1 MKIGSQTMSFPRKIA
16 ELRKETGLTQK
27 AMASKLDIHVS
38 QLKRY
43 EAGTSQPTLD
53 VFRKLVLA
61 LHVSADILLFD
72 KQRGPDEDLRLHFEA
87 ASKLDPDEKGVIKEI
102 MEGMLLKH
110 DAKKLRSL
118 QKQAV

>member
-1 MKIGSQTMSFPRKIA
+1 MSFPRKIA
-16 ELRKETGLTQK
+16 ELRKENALTQK
-27 AMASKLDIHVS
+27 EMANKLDIHVS

-87 ASKLDPDEKGVIKEI
+87 ASKLDPDEKDGFIR
-102 MEGMLLKH
+102 LKRTLFH
-110 DAKKLRSL
+110 EVPLSS
-118 QKQAV
+118 V

>member
-1 MKIGSQTMSFPRKIA
+1 MVD
-16 ELRKETGLTQK
+16 
-27 AMASKLDIHVS
+27 KLGIHVS

-61 LHVSADILLFD
+61 LHISADMLLFD
-72 KQRGPDEDLRLHFEA
+72 EERGPDDDLRLHFEA
-87 ASKLDPDEKGVIKEI
+87 ASNLDTDEKCVIKEL

-110 DAKKLRSL
+110 EAKKLRSL
-118 QKQAV
+118 QKQVA

>member
-1 MKIGSQTMSFPRKIA
+1 MLFPQKVA
-16 ELRKETGLTQK
+16 ELRKKNGYTQQV
-27 AMASKLDIHVS
+27 MADKLGIHVS

-43 EAGTSQPTLD
+43 EAGTSQPTLN

-87 ASKLDPDEKGVIKEI
+87 ASHLDPDEKSVIKEL
-102 MEGMLLKH
+102 MEGMILKH
-110 DAKKLRSL
+110 EAKRVRSV
-118 QKQAV
+118 QNQPA